1 MPAADRPTANCQTSK
16 CHRHIAKHETS
27 KPNQQAPDREPPNDH
42 IMPTANRP
50 TPNRQPQP
58 PTGQLPTTNRLRAK
72 GDNSGFRVRVLN
84 STPRA
89 TLDHEICTTK
99 NYEKG
104 MCFRLRFL
112 YFFHQTRDIFENFN
126 LSFVPGNKEIK
137 QMTSKFYFIKSIWR
151 PSWRQIDLMK

>member
-1 MPAADRPTANCQTSK
+1 MPAADHPTANCQTPN

-99 NYEKG
+99 NYLPNKKKVWPDLLFSLKTRTSAGSVSELSQG
-104 MCFRLRFL
+104 SLASAFGSRLALRLALQKRAFGE
-112 YFFHQTRDIFENFN
+112 R
-126 LSFVPGNKEIK
+126 S
-137 QMTSKFYFIKSIWR
+137 
-151 PSWRQIDLMK
+151 